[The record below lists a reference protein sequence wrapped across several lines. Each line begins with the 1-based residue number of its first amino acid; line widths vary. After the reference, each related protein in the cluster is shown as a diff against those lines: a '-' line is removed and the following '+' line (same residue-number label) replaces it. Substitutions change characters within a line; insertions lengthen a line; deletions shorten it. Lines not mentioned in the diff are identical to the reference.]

1 MKKFIKLNIIILII
15 ISLNHSVV
23 QAANKKTG
31 VYKAEYTQDGKT
43 TTEWC
48 YLVDGKVQ
56 YNYYGFASNKYGWF
70 YIEKGKVNFNKR
82 GIIRGKVKKQTGYW
96 FVFKGKVQ
104 FIDTVE
110 KYNNKMFCVRNGKI
124 DFNYTGFAS
133 NKEGVWYCKNGQVN
147 ISKKDVIKGNVKGK
161 DGWWYVCGGK
171 VQFID
176 SVEKNANGWWV
187 IKKGKVDFNYTG
199 FAQNSSG
206 WWYCKK
212 GKVDFNENSVIKG
225 IVDGE
230 NGYWLVK
237 NGKVHFINSVE
248 KYMDD
253 WWFVYKGRIN
263 FYFTGFAKNANGWW
277 FVHRGKVDFS
287 MTEDN
292 LCGSRSDGQTDI
304 WNIKNGKVVSITNY
318 YSQIINVDE
327 YKKIVYSD
335 NLTKATYIVNDDYNY
350 YDENGKSVDY
360 VSSYEHYLMDYSFGG
375 HFIPTFIDYDTDGEF
390 DGGQGGLYMDVCD
403 EVGFADVPTISVIS
417 PK

>member
-1 MKKFIKLNIIILII
+1 
-15 ISLNHSVV
+15 
-23 QAANKKTG
+23 
-31 VYKAEYTQDGKT
+31 
-43 TTEWC
+43 
-48 YLVDGKVQ
+48 
-56 YNYYGFASNKYGWF
+56 
-70 YIEKGKVNFNKR
+70 
-82 GIIRGKVKKQTGYW
+82 
-96 FVFKGKVQ
+96 
-104 FIDTVE
+104 
-110 KYNNKMFCVRNGKI
+110 
-124 DFNYTGFAS
+124 
-133 NKEGVWYCKNGQVN
+133 
-147 ISKKDVIKGNVKGK
+147 
-161 DGWWYVCGGK
+161 
-171 VQFID
+171 
-176 SVEKNANGWWV
+176 
-187 IKKGKVDFNYTG
+187 
-199 FAQNSSG
+199 
-206 WWYCKK
+206 
-212 GKVDFNENSVIKG
+212 
-225 IVDGE
+225 
-230 NGYWLVK
+230 
-237 NGKVHFINSVE
+237 
-248 KYMDD
+248 MDD